1 MTPEEYKKKKLI
13 KDVVDSPLFEVIIQE
28 IKSELAEKMLESE
41 KEADRQALYNEAKLL
56 NSLIGRL
63 TAIANEVRMLNAA

>member
-13 KDVVDSPLFEVIIQE
+13 KDIVDSPLFEVIIQE